1 MGRRSFDVVDLTE
14 LFVHWEAGRS
24 QVQIGESLGLDRKTV
39 RKYLAPLVAEG
50 LLPGGPPAGEPVWA
64 ERIARWFPELSDA
77 RLRQTTWPAIDAHR
91 DYIVKQLAAEV
102 TVSTISS
109 RLIAEQGLA
118 ASESSLR
125 RWIAGNL
132 AEEVTRRRVSVPR
145 GPVEPG
151 SEAQIDYG
159 RLGTWTDPATGIR
172 HQVQAFVMVLAC
184 SRLIFVRPV
193 IRLDQTSWCESHVEA
208 FGFFGGCPARLVPDN
223 LKTGVDRPDLYDPRI
238 NRGYA
243 ELAAHYG
250 VIADPARAF
259 KPKDKPRVERAM
271 PYVRDSF
278 WRGREFPS
286 LQQMQAAAITWCQQV
301 ANVRSHRSLDGAS
314 PLSVFDAAEAAAL
327 KPLPRNDF
335 VLATWSSGKVGPD
348 CHVKVGRA
356 LYSVP
361 WRLIGQQVHARA
373 AGNTVQVLHDGK
385 VVATHVQLLR
395 GRATDFEHY
404 PAEKIA
410 FHMRNPAWCRQQAEK
425 IGPATAAVIGQL
437 MEVNA
442 LHRLRSAQGI
452 ISLAGRAGVGDAR
465 LEAACDRALEVGDP
479 SYRTVK
485 GILAAGTETPTPTTT
500 PAPSNS
506 PAFLRGPD
514 ELLA

>member
-1 MGRRSFDVVDLTE
+1 
-14 LFVHWEAGRS
+14 
-24 QVQIGESLGLDRKTV
+24 
-39 RKYLAPLVAEG
+39 
-50 LLPGGPPAGEPVWA
+50 
-64 ERIARWFPELSDA
+64 
-77 RLRQTTWPAIDAHR
+77 
-91 DYIVKQLAAEV
+91 
-102 TVSTISS
+102 
-109 RLIAEQGLA
+109 
-118 ASESSLR
+118 
-125 RWIAGNL
+125 
-132 AEEVTRRRVSVPR
+132 
-145 GPVEPG
+145 
-151 SEAQIDYG
+151 
-159 RLGTWTDPATGIR
+159 
-172 HQVQAFVMVLAC
+172 
-184 SRLIFVRPV
+184 
-193 IRLDQTSWCESHVEA
+193 
-208 FGFFGGCPARLVPDN
+208 
-223 LKTGVDRPDLYDPRI
+223 
-238 NRGYA
+238 
-243 ELAAHYG
+243 
-250 VIADPARAF
+250 
-259 KPKDKPRVERAM
+259 M

-452 ISLAGRAGVGDAR
+452 ISLAGRAGVGNAR